1 MKLLKNLLW
10 FLKGPWFL
18 KLNVFDYLKR
28 SSSVIKNLLW
38 NGKIALMLKVLH
50 ESINVNKHLY
60 VMSEGGTLAST
71 VLFFLSPY

>member
-1 MKLLKNLLW
+1 MVPQRTLVLKT
-10 FLKGPWFL
+10 KC
-18 KLNVFDYLKR
+18 FDYLET

-50 ESINVNKHLY
+50 ESINANKHLY